1 MKFGTNKL
9 DKDVDKNINESS
21 SKMLFENCIWLNTK
35 ETAEFLRTSPKQ
47 IRKWVYQGKL
57 KSYRLFGKSLRFKK
71 KEIVSLIQ
79 GG

>member
-1 MKFGTNKL
+1 MKFDINRTNN
-9 DKDVDKNINESS
+9 DVDKNKSS
-21 SKMLFENCIWLNTK
+21 SEMLFENCIWLNTK
-35 ETAEFLRTSPKQ
+35 EVAEFLRTSPKQ